1 MIRSMSESELGAGD
15 GKQTKRLTAKEASA
29 RLGVKVET
37 LYAYVSRG
45 MLESLKDDGRH
56 ASFDP
61 LEVDALRMR
70 RRGRKSGRLEV
81 PVATAITKIAD
92 HHVSYRGH
100 DAVEMAEDGVPFEAV
115 AQLLWT
121 GDLDEDAWWKPDR
134 TAVTVSRNAQTG
146 LPSTAPTL
154 DRLRLTCA
162 ALSANDPLRGD
173 LRLESVAMSSQ
184 ALVAGLVDG
193 LPVVGADSIGR
204 LPDRLWSR
212 LSPHAPTPLAIDAL
226 NAALVLLA
234 DHGLAVSTLAAR
246 VAGSARCDPY
256 SVVTTGLGVI
266 GGPLHGAASRPLY
279 DAFNKTAATGSA
291 GAALADLVASAGP
304 LPGFGHFLYPDGDPR
319 CDAVLY
325 AVRQAAGPN
334 PEMAAVDSLMHTA
347 LERDPTPPNVDFGLA
362 ALAFVFDMPPDA
374 GEAIFSIARSVGWIA
389 HALEEYGER
398 PLRFRPVS
406 RYTGP

>member
-1 MIRSMSESELGAGD
+1 MSNPKADRSQG
-15 GKQTKRLTAKEASA
+15 KRLTAKEAAA

-61 LEVDALRMR
+61 VEVDNLRMR

-81 PVATAITKIAD
+81 PVATAITRIAD
-92 HHVSYRGH
+92 HRLSYRGH
-100 DAVEMAEDGVPFEAV
+100 DAIEMAEDGVPFEAV
-115 AQLLWT
+115 AELLWT
-121 GDLDEDAWWKPDR
+121 GNLDEETWWKPDR
-134 TAVTVSRNAQTG
+134 NTMTLARAAQGG
-146 LPSTAPTL
+146 LNSAAPTL

-162 ALSANDPLRGD
+162 ALSADDPLRTD
-173 LRLESVAMSSQ
+173 LRLESVTISGQ

-204 LPDRLWSR
+204 LADRLWCR
-212 LSPHAPTPLAIDAL
+212 LSPHPPTPLAIDAL
-226 NAALVLLA
+226 NAALVVLA

-246 VAGSARCDPY
+246 VAASARCDPY

-279 DAFNKTAATGSA
+279 EAFNRTAATGSA
-291 GAALADLVASAGP
+291 GSALAHLVERTGP

-334 PEMAAVDSLMHTA
+334 PELAAIDSFMDTA
-347 LERDPTPPNVDFGLA
+347 LERDPNPPNVDFALA

-398 PLRFRPVS
+398 PLRFRAIS
-406 RYTGP
+406 RYTGS

>member
-1 MIRSMSESELGAGD
+1 
-15 GKQTKRLTAKEASA
+15 
-29 RLGVKVET
+29 
-37 LYAYVSRG
+37 
-45 MLESLKDDGRH
+45 
-56 ASFDP
+56 
-61 LEVDALRMR
+61 MR

-81 PVATAITKIAD
+81 PVSTAITRIAD
-92 HHVSYRGH
+92 HRLNYRGH

-115 AQLLWT
+115 AELLWT
-121 GDLDEDAWWKPDR
+121 DKLDEEAWWKPDR
-134 TAVTVSRNAQTG
+134 NIVGLARAAQTG

-154 DRLRLTCA
+154 DRLRLICA
-162 ALSANDPLRGD
+162 ALSANDPLRTD
-173 LRLESVAMSSQ
+173 LRLESVAISSQ

-204 LPDRLWSR
+204 LADRLWCR

-226 NAALVLLA
+226 NSALVVLA

-246 VAGSARCDPY
+246 VAASARCDPY
-256 SVVTTGLGVI
+256 SVVITGLGVI
-266 GGPLHGAASRPLY
+266 GGPLHGASSRPLY
-279 DAFNKTAATGSA
+279 EAFNRTAATGSA
-291 GAALADLVASAGP
+291 GAALADLVDRSGP
-304 LPGFGHFLYPDGDPR
+304 MPGFGHFLYPDGDPR
-319 CDAVLY
+319 CEAILY

-334 PEMAAVDSLMHTA
+334 PELAAIDAFLAMA

-374 GEAIFSIARSVGWIA
+374 GEAIFSVARSVGWIA

-398 PLRFRPVS
+398 PLRFRPIS